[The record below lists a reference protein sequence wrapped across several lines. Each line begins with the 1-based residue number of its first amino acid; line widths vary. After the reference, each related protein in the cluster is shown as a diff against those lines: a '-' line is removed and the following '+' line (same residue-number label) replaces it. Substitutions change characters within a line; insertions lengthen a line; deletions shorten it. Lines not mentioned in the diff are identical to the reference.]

1 MPIRLSDKFTSAP
14 KALINTTN
22 PLRITTKHLMFLF
35 LELNVNQKNPQ
46 NKIFFKLN
54 GRRKLPFAHFKDKE
68 PSLVH
73 LLDWTD
79 CF

>member
-1 MPIRLSDKFTSAP
+1 
-14 KALINTTN
+14 
-22 PLRITTKHLMFLF
+22 MFLF

-79 CF
+79 CFWKQFKYNKVIFKLKQDRQVYKMEM